1 MRSGPRLPTARSAN
15 GPRTLRLFIGD
26 ADGVFRRTLRDGL
39 AAEPGVDVVGES
51 DDGADALRLI
61 RWARPDVALL
71 DEDLPSFGG
80 AAISRILRHE
90 LPETRV
96 VVLTRAASTAV
107 R

>member
-1 MRSGPRLPTARSAN
+1 
-15 GPRTLRLFIGD
+15 
-26 ADGVFRRTLRDGL
+26 VL
-39 AAEPGVDVVGES
+39 AAEPGVDIVGES

-80 AAISRILRHE
+80 AAISRILRNE

-96 VVLTRAASTAV
+96 VVLTRAAWGAA